1 MSKITIRHEIGG
13 FLMNDKFAVQLKKD
27 KSYTKEEKK
36 IIASIIESM
45 EEIERARCY
54 FQMVKDPRL
63 VDYAIYMEEAAKAK
77 YMYLLNEA
85 KNKKIKIQYKYM
97 LEGFDAV

>member
-1 MSKITIRHEIGG
+1 
-13 FLMNDKFAVQLKKD
+13 MNNKFRLQLKKD

-36 IIASIIESM
+36 IITSIIESM

-54 FQMVKDPRL
+54 FEMAKDPRL
-63 VDYAIYMEEAAKAK
+63 VDYAK

>member
-1 MSKITIRHEIGG
+1 
-13 FLMNDKFAVQLKKD
+13 MNKDFTLKLKKD
-27 KSYTKEEKK
+27 KNYTKEEKK
-36 IIASIIESM
+36 IIESIIEAM
-45 EEIERARCY
+45 QEIERARTY

-77 YMYLLNEA
+77 YMYLLSEA

-97 LEGFDAV
+97 LQEINIV